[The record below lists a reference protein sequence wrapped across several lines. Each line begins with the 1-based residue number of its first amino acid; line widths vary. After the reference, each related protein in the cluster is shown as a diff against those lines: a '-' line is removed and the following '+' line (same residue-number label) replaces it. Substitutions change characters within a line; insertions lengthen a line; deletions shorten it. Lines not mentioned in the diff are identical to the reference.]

1 MKTPEIDY
9 SIKDLTV
16 ANLGIAKDVTN
27 TVYVPNSTVVR
38 IVAIEESR
46 IKYDTDTVGVF
57 LPLGTI
63 EYFRVSPTTK
73 ITIEGKVNIMDC
85 V

>member
-16 ANLGIAKDVTN
+16 ANLGIAKDVTD
-27 TVYVPNSTVVR
+27 TTYISNSTVIR
-38 IVAIEESR
+38 VAAISDSR
-46 IKYDTDTVGVF
+46 IKYGDDTTGVY
-57 LPLGTI
+57 LPIGSI
-63 EYFRVSPTTK
+63 EYFRVSPQTK
-73 ITIEGKVNIMDC
+73 ITIAGSVNIMDC

>member
-9 SIKDLTV
+9 SIKDLVV

-27 TVYVPNSTVVR
+27 TTYIPNSTVIR

-46 IKYDTDTVGVF
+46 IKYGNDSIGVF

-63 EYFRVSPTTK
+63 EYFRVTPTTK

>member
-9 SIKDLTV
+9 SIKDLVV

-27 TVYVPNSTVVR
+27 TVYIPNSTVVR

-63 EYFRVSPTTK
+63 EYFRVTQLQRLPLK
-73 ITIEGKVNIMDC
+73 EK
-85 V
+85 